1 MLTLAAAGVTLP
13 IATRSAVHLLQ
24 LHSAWCLREGR
35 EVDRGEDP
43 SSAVFLLRDAAAER
57 FAKPSRGAHS
67 NARMREWAQR
77 TGKQVVPAGV
87 NHVLASNVV
96 HANMQCAGSVHVL
109 KLAVRPYTVPGS
121 YTQYLA
127 IIVFVKL

>member
-1 MLTLAAAGVTLP
+1 MLTIAADGAMLSIT
-13 IATRSAVHLLQ
+13 TRGAVHLLQ

-57 FAKPSRGAHS
+57 FAKPSRSTHS

-77 TGKQVVPAGV
+77 TSKQVVLAGV
-87 NHVLASNVV
+87 THRLHVLASSAV
-96 HANMQCAGSVHVL
+96 HANINVVL
-109 KLAVRPYTVPGS
+109 KLAVQPHRTGRDPYR
-121 YTQYLA
+121 Q
-127 IIVFVKL
+127 

>member
-35 EVDRGEDP
+35 EMDRGEDP

-57 FAKPSRGAHS
+57 FAQPRCGAHS
-67 NARMREWAQR
+67 HARVREWAQR
-77 TGKQVVPAGV
+77 TSKQVVLAGV
-87 NHVLASNVV
+87 THSLHVIASSAV
-96 HANMQCAGSVHVL
+96 HANMNVVL
-109 KLAVRPYTVPGS
+109 KLAVQPHRTGRDPYRQEPTV
-121 YTQYLA
+121 
-127 IIVFVKL
+127 

>member
-57 FAKPSRGAHS
+57 FAQPSCGAHS
-67 NARMREWAQR
+67 HARVREWAQR
-77 TGKQVVPAGV
+77 TSKQVVLAGV
-87 NHVLASNVV
+87 THRLHVLASSAV
-96 HANMQCAGSVHVL
+96 HANMNVVL
-109 KLAVRPYTVPGS
+109 KLAVQPHRTGTVGIPTGRS
-121 YTQYLA
+121 VQCE
-127 IIVFVKL
+127 